1 MTWTLLIKKELGVFC
16 IGLSWTSIG
25 LSLSAEIVIAVCE
38 IGHSISIIGLSLGS
52 SGKSRFEENQG

>member
-1 MTWTLLIKKELGVFC
+1 VFC

-38 IGHSISIIGLSLGS
+38 IGRSISIIGLSLGS
-52 SGKSRFEENQG
+52 RGKSRFEENQG